1 MDAPKF
7 IASLDRE
14 LLSFNREAVVSLCE
28 ELCQWLYSGNDPFPL
43 KEAETILQHLR
54 NKRHFRQMQ
63 LTADALI
70 QTGRSSFKIRRQYA
84 QCLIEQEAFTAAEAM
99 LKGLLA
105 ESTQTTDRR
114 LLQERG
120 EVMGLLVRVYKQIYL
135 KADQR
140 NIYTD
145 RFLFEGI
152 RLALE
157 VYKNNNNA
165 SLWQGINAVALLC
178 RAKKDG
184 LDVSMYDDPSV
195 IATEILHTIEDL
207 NEDKKAG
214 VWEYAQAVEACIAL
228 GLEQQAFNW
237 FECYLHCRNADGN
250 PAADTFEI
258 GSMLRQFREVW
269 KLESQGEFGRQ
280 VIALLKS
287 ALLSRD
293 GGMVSINLETKTQY
307 TEPPAHALE
316 KVFGAESFETYSWYL
331 QGADRCLWVARIGR
345 DKTKGLGTGF
355 LMKGSSLHPSLTDDM
370 LLLTNAHVLSDDPAL
385 NALRKEEACIIMEA
399 LRKEESFALS
409 EIIFSSPPFQLD
421 VTIARFKP
429 ADAVRLQQL
438 VQKLDPYPVAS
449 VLPFISDAQR
459 IYIIGHPS
467 GGTLSMS
474 LQDNLLLDHQA
485 PLIHYRTPTVG
496 GSSGSPV
503 FNRQWELIGIH
514 HKGSST
520 MPRLHG
526 KTGAYEANE
535 GISMAVVMAE
545 LEKTLQALPVL

>member
-1 MDAPKF
+1 MNAQSF
-7 IASLDRE
+7 LASLDRE

-28 ELCQWLYSGNDPFPL
+28 ELRQWLYSSNDLFPL
-43 KEAETILQHLR
+43 KEAESILQHLR

-70 QTGRSSFKIRRQYA
+70 QTGRGSLKIRRQYA
-84 QCLIEQEAFTAAEAM
+84 QCLIEQETFTAAEAI

-105 ESTQTTDRR
+105 ELTGTTDRR

-120 EVMGLLVRVYKQIYL
+120 EATGLLVRVYKQIYL

-140 NIYTD
+140 NIHTD
-145 RFLFEGI
+145 RFIFEGI
-152 RLALE
+152 KLALDIYNE
-157 VYKNNNNA
+157 NSSIN
-165 SLWQGINAVALLC
+165 LWQGVNAVALLC
-178 RAKKDG
+178 RAKRDA
-184 LDVSMYDDPSV
+184 LDVSMYDDPAL
-195 IATEILHTIEDL
+195 IAGNILQVIEDM

-214 VWEYAQAVEACIAL
+214 VWEYAQAVEACIAM
-228 GLEQQAFNW
+228 GLDQDAFNW
-237 FECYLHCRNADGN
+237 LERYINARNADGT
-250 PAADTFEI
+250 PAADAFEV

-269 KLESQGEFGRQ
+269 KLEEQGEFGRQ
-280 VIALLKS
+280 VITLLQS
-287 ALLSRD
+287 ALLSRA
-293 GGMVSINLETKTQY
+293 GGEVSINLEDKPQQNQ
-307 TEPPAHALE
+307 PAPHALE

-331 QGADRCLWVARIGR
+331 QGADRCLSVARIGR

-355 LMKGSSLHPSLTDDM
+355 LMRGAALHPSLAADI
-370 LLLTNAHVLSDDPAL
+370 LLLTNAHVLSDDPTI
-385 NALRKEEACIIMEA
+385 NALRKEEACVVMEA
-399 LRKEESFALS
+399 LDKEESFALA
-409 EIIFSSPPFQLD
+409 EIIFSSPPSQLD
-421 VTIARFKP
+421 ITVARFKP
-429 ADAVRLQQL
+429 ADAVRLQLLTRSLQ
-438 VQKLDPYPVAS
+438 PYPVAT
-449 VLPFISDAQR
+449 VLPFVSDTQR

-503 FNRQWELIGIH
+503 FNRQWELIGVH

-526 KTGAYEANE
+526 QQGVYEANE
-535 GISMAVVMAE
+535 GISIATIIAE
-545 LEKTLQALPVL
+545 LEKSLQA